1 MKVLV
6 VGGGGREHAIIRK
19 LKESREATQLFAMP
33 GNAGI
38 ARDAA
43 CIPGRADDVEA
54 IVAAALEYE
63 IDFVVVAPDDPLVLG
78 AVIAYAVNILMSMYE
93 GWYFPNSKSP
103 GVAGSRRP
111 VCLLLAYAS
120 LIALVALI
128 VGMILPELIQ
138 SVSLLIQEL
147 APILQQLSVKLNENL
162 GPNQLAALSGLFAAD
177 GTVNWQE
184 LAVKVI
190 NFLLAGLGGV
200 MGSLMSL
207 ISATISTAFTAIVS
221 VIFSIYLLMGKEN
234 LSRQIA
240 KVLKTYLKPS
250 WYSRLLYFL
259 ETLHNCFRR
268 FVVGQ
273 CTEAVILGL
282 LCMAGM
288 LVFQFPYASMV
299 GALIGFTA
307 LIPVAGAYIG
317 AGVGAFLI
325 FTASPIKALLF
336 LVFISV
342 LQQLEGNLIYPRVV
356 GSSIGLPGIWVL
368 AAVTIGGGVLGIGG
382 MLLAVP
388 LAAAFYQIL
397 RDDVAKRNQETK
409 A

>member
-1 MKVLV
+1 MKQEWKTPLRIGAVLF
-6 VGGGGREHAIIRK
+6 GLYLAIHYW
-19 LKESREATQLFAMP
+19 
-33 GNAGI
+33 GNLSAL
-38 ARDAA
+38 
-43 CIPGRADDVEA
+43 
-54 IVAAALEYE
+54 AALALGAS
-63 IDFVVVAPDDPLVLG
+63 FPLMLG

-93 GWYFPNSKSP
+93 RWYFPNSKSQA
-103 GVAGSRRP
+103 VLRSRRP

-147 APILQQLSVKLNENL
+147 TPILQQLSVKLNENL
-162 GPNQLAALSGLFAAD
+162 GPNQLAALSGLFSAD

-184 LAVKVI
+184 LAVKVV

-221 VIFSIYLLMGKEN
+221 VIFSIYLLMGKET
-234 LSRQIA
+234 LSRQCA
-240 KVLKTYLKPS
+240 LVLKTYLKPG

-273 CTEAVILGL
+273 CTEAIILGL
-282 LCMAGM
+282 LCMGGM
-288 LVFQFPYASMV
+288 MLFQFPYASMV
-299 GALIGFTA
+299 GTLIGFTA

-317 AGVGAFLI
+317 AGVGAFMI
-325 FTASPIKALLF
+325 FTVSPIKALLF

-342 LQQLEGNLIYPRVV
+342 LQQLEGNLIYPKVV

-368 AAVTIGGGVLGIGG
+368 AAVTIGGGVLGVGG

-388 LAAAFYQIL
+388 LAATFYQIL
-397 RDDVAKRNQETK
+397 RDDVARRNSDVIQHKEVPQ
-409 A
+409 

>member
-1 MKVLV
+1 MKQEWKTPLRIGAVLFGLYLAV
-6 VGGGGREHAIIRK
+6 HYWRNLSA
-19 LKESREATQLFAMP
+19 L
-33 GNAGI
+33 
-38 ARDAA
+38 
-43 CIPGRADDVEA
+43 
-54 IVAAALEYE
+54 AALALGAS
-63 IDFVVVAPDDPLVLG
+63 FPLMLG

-93 GWYFPNSKSP
+93 RWYFPNSKSQA
-103 GVAGSRRP
+103 VLKSRRP

-147 APILQQLSVKLNENL
+147 TPILQQLSVKLNENL

-184 LAVKVI
+184 LAVKVV

-221 VIFSIYLLMGKEN
+221 VIFSIYLLMGKET
-234 LSRQIA
+234 LSRQCA
-240 KVLKTYLKPS
+240 LVLKTYLKPS

-273 CTEAVILGL
+273 CTEAIILGL
-282 LCMAGM
+282 LCMGGM
-288 LVFQFPYASMV
+288 MLFQFPYASMV
-299 GALIGFTA
+299 GTLIGFTA

-317 AGVGAFLI
+317 AGVGAFMI
-325 FTASPIKALLF
+325 FTVSPIKALLF

-342 LQQLEGNLIYPRVV
+342 LQQLEGNLIYPKVV

-368 AAVTIGGGVLGIGG
+368 AAVTIGGGVLGVGG

-388 LAAAFYQIL
+388 LAATFYQIL
-397 RDDVAKRNQETK
+397 RDDVARRNSDVIQHKEVPQ
-409 A
+409 

>member
-1 MKVLV
+1 MKQEWKTPLRIGAVLF
-6 VGGGGREHAIIRK
+6 GLYLAIHYW
-19 LKESREATQLFAMP
+19 
-33 GNAGI
+33 GNLSAL
-38 ARDAA
+38 
-43 CIPGRADDVEA
+43 
-54 IVAAALEYE
+54 AALALGAG
-63 IDFVVVAPDDPLVLG
+63 FPLMLG
-78 AVIAYAVNILMSMYE
+78 AVIAYAVNILMCMYE
-93 GWYFPNSKSP
+93 SWYFPNSKSQA
-103 GVAGSRRP
+103 VLKSRRP

-147 APILQQLSVKLNENL
+147 TPILQQLSVKLNENL
-162 GPNQLAALSGLFAAD
+162 GPNQLAALSGLFSAD

-184 LAVKVI
+184 LAVKVV

-221 VIFSIYLLMGKEN
+221 VIFSIYLLMGKET
-234 LSRQIA
+234 LSRQCA
-240 KVLKTYLKPS
+240 LVLKTYLKPG

-273 CTEAVILGL
+273 CTEAIILGL
-282 LCMAGM
+282 LCMGGM
-288 LVFQFPYASMV
+288 MLFQFPYASMV
-299 GALIGFTA
+299 GTLIGFTA

-317 AGVGAFLI
+317 AGVGAFMI
-325 FTASPIKALLF
+325 FTVSPIKALLF

-342 LQQLEGNLIYPRVV
+342 LQQLEGNLIYPKVV

-368 AAVTIGGGVLGIGG
+368 AAVTIGGGVLGVGG

-397 RDDVAKRNQETK
+397 RDDVAKRSQETK

>member
-1 MKVLV
+1 MKQEWKAPLRWGAVLF
-6 VGGGGREHAIIRK
+6 GLYLAIHYWDM
-19 LKESREATQLFAMP
+19 LSNL
-33 GNAGI
+33 
-38 ARDAA
+38 
-43 CIPGRADDVEA
+43 
-54 IVAAALEYE
+54 AALAVRAG
-63 IDFVVVAPDDPLVLG
+63 FPLVLG
-78 AVIAYAVNILMSMYE
+78 SVIAYAVNILMSMYE
-93 GWYFPNSKSP
+93 RWYLPKSQQP
-103 GVAGSRRP
+103 LVVRSRRP

-120 LIALVALI
+120 LAALVALI
-128 VGMILPELIQ
+128 VRMILPELLQ
-138 SVSLLIQEL
+138 SVTLLLQEL
-147 APILQQLSVKLNENL
+147 VPLLQQLSIKLNENQD
-162 GPNQLAALSGLFAAD
+162 QLAGLFAPD

-184 LAVKVI
+184 LAVKAV

-200 MGSLMSL
+200 MGSLVS
-207 ISATISTAFTAIVS
+207 IVSAAVSTAFTAIVS
-221 VIFSIYLLMGKEN
+221 IIFSIYLLMGKEN
-234 LSRQIA
+234 LSRQCSL
-240 KVLKTYLKPS
+240 VLKTYLKPG
-250 WYSRLLYFL
+250 WYSHLLYFL
-259 ETLHNCFRR
+259 ETLDNCFRR

-282 LCMAGM
+282 LCMGGM
-288 LVFQFPYASMV
+288 LLFRFPYASMV

-317 AGVGAFLI
+317 AGVGAFMI
-325 FTASPIKALLF
+325 FTVSPIQALLF

-368 AAVTIGGGVLGIGG
+368 AAVTIGGGVLGIFG

-397 RDDVAKRNQETK
+397 RDDVTKRNQPGKKT

>member
-1 MKVLV
+1 MRQEWKTPLRFGAVLF
-6 VGGGGREHAIIRK
+6 GLYLAIHYWEK
-19 LKESREATQLFAMP
+19 LTAL
-33 GNAGI
+33 
-38 ARDAA
+38 
-43 CIPGRADDVEA
+43 
-54 IVAAALEYE
+54 AALAVSAG
-63 IDFVVVAPDDPLVLG
+63 FPLVLG

-93 GWYFPNSKSP
+93 NCYFPRSQSRAVVK
-103 GVAGSRRP
+103 SRRP
-111 VCLLLAYAS
+111 VCLLLSYAS
-120 LIALVALI
+120 LIALVVLI
-128 VGMILPELIQ
+128 IRMILPELIQ
-138 SVSLLIQEL
+138 SVTLLLQEL
-147 APILQQLSVKLNENL
+147 VPLLQNLSVKINENQE
-162 GPNQLAALSGLFAAD
+162 QLAALSGLFASD
-177 GTVNWQE
+177 GTINWQE
-184 LAVKVI
+184 LAVKAV

-207 ISATISTAFTAIVS
+207 VSATVSTAFTAIVS
-221 VIFSIYLLMGKEN
+221 VIFSIYLLMGKEK
-234 LSRQIA
+234 LSRQCA
-240 KVLKTYLKPS
+240 LVLKTYLKPG

-288 LVFQFPYASMV
+288 LLFQFPYASMV
-299 GALIGFTA
+299 GTLIGFTA

-325 FTASPIKALLF
+325 FTVSPIKALLF

-368 AAVTIGGGVLGIGG
+368 AAVTVGGGVLGIGG

-388 LAAAFYQIL
+388 LAATFYQIL
-397 RDDVAKRNQETK
+397 RDDVTRRSPPSQPS
-409 A
+409 